1 MTLVLFIRGQVMG
14 IAGLGEIAE
23 RLRRSTVLVR
33 PGGSKGNGSGVIWS
47 TDGLIVTNAH
57 VARARR
63 AEICLWDGRE
73 VQAEVTARDGRCD
86 LAALRISAPNL
97 IAAEVADSAR
107 VRAGEVA
114 IAVGNPMGFVGAMTT
129 GVIHGVGPIPGLFGH
144 SWVQSDVRLAPGN
157 SGGPLAD
164 VRGRVIGI
172 NSMLAGKMAL
182 AIASN
187 EVSRFLL
194 GDQGSNWLGVT
205 VMPVGLPKP
214 SGHYFGLVLV
224 DIEPGSAA
232 ARASLLPGDI
242 LLGTEA
248 GPFASVED
256 LTAVLPKNG
265 ARVLRLEFLR
275 GDYHRV
281 KKVSVQLAEKAAA

>member
-1 MTLVLFIRGQVMG
+1 MG

-23 RLRRSTVLVR
+23 KLRRSTVVVG
-33 PGGSKGNGSGVIWS
+33 PGGSKGNGSGVVWS
-47 TDGLIVTNAH
+47 AEGLIVTNAH
-57 VARARR
+57 VARAKR

-73 VQAEVTARDGRCD
+73 AQGEVTARDERCD

-97 IAAEVADSAR
+97 IPAEVADSTR

-129 GVIHGVGPIPGLFGH
+129 GVIHGVSPIPGLGRH
-144 SWVQSDVRLAPGN
+144 CWVQSDVRLAPGN

-164 VRGRVIGI
+164 MRGRVIGI
-172 NSMLAGKMAL
+172 NSMVAGKMAL

-194 GDQGSNWLGVT
+194 GDSASSWLGVT
-205 VMPVGLPKP
+205 VMPVRLPKT
-214 SGHYFGLVLV
+214 SGYNFGLVLAGV
-224 DIEPGSAA
+224 QPGSAA

-248 GPFASVED
+248 GAFGSVED
-256 LTAVLPKNG
+256 LAQVLRKNG
-265 ARVLRLEFLR
+265 TRVLRLEFLR
-275 GDYHRV
+275 GDYERV
-281 KKVSVQLAEKAAA
+281 RKVSVQLAGKAAA